1 MLCLCALLSVL
12 SCVLCAI
19 HSFVNR
25 ENVQFAPHLS
35 RSLCLFLLVPLS
47 FALNLAVCMCACTQR
62 AAIILWIFIYVFF
75 FAQRQTIKM
84 LTTKNKKMWKSKKA
98 FERTFKY
105 TECLYMM
112 WPAASFHSSP
122 RGLLSLFSIV
132 TFEVVVL
139 FLFSSLTNCEL
150 FEMKQTFIHHCITM
164 HFKSKCS
171 SGRSSSHCTG
181 NYSIYYYFE
190 RLFISIFNIE
200 RIESTKNWINK

>member
-1 MLCLCALLSVL
+1 MLCLCALFSVL

-35 RSLCLFLLVPLS
+35 RSLCLFLSFSLS

-75 FAQRQTIKM
+75 SHSDKPSKCWRRR
-84 LTTKNKKMWKSKKA
+84 TKNVKVEKKRSNA
-98 FERTFKY
+98 
-105 TECLYMM
+105 
-112 WPAASFHSSP
+112 HSNTLNVCTWCGPLRHFILAQGACS
-122 RGLLSLFSIV
+122 RYFQSSHLNS
-132 TFEVVVL
+132 

-150 FEMKQTFIHHCITM
+150 FEMKKTFIHHCITM

-171 SGRSSSHCTG
+171 SGSSSSHSTG